1 MPRHLLVTISALA
14 LTTIVALT
22 ARVAPVAA
30 QHSYTPQQLEEG
42 RRLYE
47 TNCGR
52 CHSNDGAGVTGVEL
66 FKQIRRANTD
76 DDVAKLIQEGIP
88 GTSMPSH
95 TFTTPQALAVVG
107 YMRSMVGVTPTGTR
121 SAATAGR
128 STGLSGDAVRGK
140 TVYDGKGA
148 CTTCHA
154 LNGVGSKSG
163 PDLAVVTGGAGGF
176 APPPPTQASIEMSIL
191 EPDADVAVPYR
202 VFQLVTKQGQTIRGT
217 LLNQDTFTIQL
228 RDQAGEL
235 RAFQKADLASS
246 GFLPSP
252 MPSYATRLTPQEV
265 ADVAAYLLSVRGQ
278 RR

>member
-1 MPRHLLVTISALA
+1 MTGHLPAIISALV
-14 LTTIVALT
+14 LTTSVALIT
-22 ARVAPVAA
+22 RAAPLAA
-30 QHSYTPQQLEEG
+30 QHSYTPEQLEEG
-42 RRLYE
+42 RRLYD

-76 DDVAKLIQEGIP
+76 DDVAKLIQQGIP
-88 GTSMPSH
+88 GTSMPPH
-95 TFTTPQALAVVG
+95 AFTTPQALAVVG
-107 YMRSMVGVTPTGTR
+107 YMRSMVGVTATGTR
-121 SAATAGR
+121 SATATGR
-128 STGLSGDAVRGK
+128 STGLRGDPARGK

-154 LNGVGSKSG
+154 LNGVGGKSG
-163 PDLAVVTGGAGGF
+163 PELAVVAGGVGGF
-176 APPPPTQASIEMSIL
+176 GPPPPTQASIEMSIL

-228 RDQAGEL
+228 RDQSGEL
-235 RAFQKADLASS
+235 RAVQKADLTSS

-278 RR
+278 R